1 MSMLPSLAF
10 GIGPLGLPE
19 IIVLAVIGLLIFG
32 KRLPDVGKSL
42 GQGIVEFKKGLS
54 GVTDE
59 INSSDA
65 GPKKQD
71 TPKLDQQNQ
80 THTVDTKT
88 EQAQPTSGTNPSS

>member
-1 MSMLPSLAF
+1 MHASLAF

-19 IIVLAVIGLLIFG
+19 LIVLAIIGLLIFG

-59 INSSDA
+59 LNDVA
-65 GPKKQD
+65 GPKPQD
-71 TPKLDQQNQ
+71 PLKLDQQAT
-80 THTVDTKT
+80 THTV
-88 EQAQPTSGTNPSS
+88 ETSTAEPQTTSDPKASA